1 MVLTSYQLEQDRG
14 KEATD
19 MKRYKI
25 QSTESFEKE
34 MRAVA
39 PENGTHPKMQ
49 PSELRFS

>member
-1 MVLTSYQLEQDRG
+1 
-14 KEATD
+14 

-49 PSELRFS
+49 PFRASLQLRR